1 MDPRQSLYAAI
12 RDSANTNPQN
22 KALLFMGKYINYR
35 TLIKRVDQTAV
46 GLQAI
51 GIKKG
56 DVITICMP
64 NIFACIY
71 AFYAC
76 NKIGAICHMVH
87 PLTPLKQM
95 EGFLETT
102 NSHHLFIIDS
112 FYDSYSPLL
121 ANHDLLIVLCNPVDE
136 MGLVK
141 QIGYRII
148 NHKRFVN
155 IRFSAQVIRFKSLLK
170 MGNNGVEDAVLPQEA
185 AVYLHS
191 GGTSGKPKT
200 IALSSFAINSLAMKT
215 EYILNESKFSDK
227 TMLAVLPMFHGFG
240 LCMGVHALLCF
251 GGCDALMPKFNAYE
265 TIDLLKKN
273 RINYIIG
280 VPSLFENLLA
290 KPEFAGEHLRNLHQ
304 AFVGGD
310 FVSPTLKQ
318 KFDDLMHKWKS
329 QSQLLEG
336 YGLTEVVTVCCVN
349 TLNDYRNDSV
359 GRPLPGIRIKIVDL
373 ETRTEVAIGESGEI
387 AVAGDTR
394 MNGYFQ
400 DQEATEGTFLIG
412 SEGTVWVLTGD
423 FGYLTTDGH
432 LHFKQRLKRIVKVS
446 GIPIMPS
453 EIETLVT
460 SFPGVAEAAAI
471 GIDDF
476 DKGHMIKLFI
486 KLKADAQKELDDDYI
501 KLRIKEELSIY
512 AVPKM
517 IEYLEEMPH
526 TIVGK
531 IDILLLESK
540 EKH

>member
-1 MDPRQSLYAAI
+1 MNPRQSLYAAI
-12 RDSANTNPQN
+12 MDSSKDNPKN
-22 KALLFMGKYINYR
+22 KALLFMGKYITYQ
-35 TLIKRVDQTAV
+35 TLIKRIDQAAG
-46 GLQAI
+46 GLKAI

-56 DVITICMP
+56 DVVTICMP
-64 NIFACIY
+64 NIFACVY

-102 NSHHLFIIDS
+102 NSHYLFIIDT
-112 FYDSYSPLL
+112 FYDNYSSLL
-121 ANHDLLIVLCNPVDE
+121 VNQKLLIVLCNPVDK
-136 MGLVK
+136 MGLIK
-141 QIGYRII
+141 QIGYAII
-148 NHKRFVN
+148 NRKRLKN
-155 IRFSAQVIRFKSLLK
+155 INFSDHVVPFKSLLASR
-170 MGNNGVEDAVLPQEA
+170 NNVAEDAIPCQDD

-215 EYILNESKFSDK
+215 EYILDEKQFQDK

-265 TIDLLKKN
+265 TIALLKKN
-273 RINYIIG
+273 RVNYIIG
-280 VPSLFENLLA
+280 VPSLFENLLS
-290 KPEFAGEHLRNLHQ
+290 KPEFAGNHLGNLHQ

-310 FVSPTLKQ
+310 FVSPTLKM

-329 QSQLLEG
+329 KSQLLEG

-349 TLNDYRNDSV
+349 TLKDHRNDSV
-359 GRPLPGIRIKIVDL
+359 GRPLPGFRIKIVDL
-373 ETRTEVAIGESGEI
+373 ETRNDVPIGESGEI

-394 MNGYFQ
+394 MNGYFH
-400 DQEATEGTFLIG
+400 DQQATDNTFL
-412 SEGTVWVLTGD
+412 SDPDGTIWVLTGD
-423 FGYLTTDGH
+423 YGYMAADGH

-453 EIETLVT
+453 EIEALVT
-460 SFPGVAEAAAI
+460 SLPGVAEAAAI
-471 GIDDF
+471 GIDDV

-486 KLKADAQKELDDDYI
+486 KMKPDAEKIIDADFI
-501 KLRIKEELSIY
+501 KLKIKEELSIY
-512 AVPKM
+512 AVPKT

-531 IDILLLESK
+531 IDTIKLEAK
-540 EKH
+540 EKQ